1 MKNNRN
7 SEENNAP
14 RACKIIDKRKLQ
26 FVYGNQAQQV
36 NLFSYSYILY
46 HLLTHNLSLAG
57 DDSTEE
63 GNRSLA
69 SC

>member
-1 MKNNRN
+1 MKSNRN
-7 SEENNAP
+7 NEENNAL

-36 NLFSYSYILY
+36 NLLSYSYILI
-46 HLLTHNLSLAG
+46 HLLTRYLSFTG
-57 DDSTEE
+57 NDSTEE
-63 GNRSLA
+63 GDRGLA